1 MNNNEIFILH
11 PEDNNLLNNGYV
23 EINGSRDENDLKI
36 ARHELKTFVCEGEY
50 QKGIYRILQ
59 TYLGNFEQ
67 PKQPAVWVSGFYG
80 SGKSHL
86 VKMLGYLW
94 EDFAFPDGT
103 TARTIKPLP
112 DDVNELM
119 TELSRKQ
126 AKHGRL
132 SVSGT
137 LKDFPSSDIRYSF
150 FQLFMNALGLPP
162 QFHHFKFVHWCKK
175 EGIYDNLK
183 KIIEDDGGHF
193 KTEYENLFVSSS
205 IAQGILKLKPGFAE
219 SEAKVLDHLSETFI
233 RVDSI
238 SRDQLLD
245 TLKYEVFPLFFKT
258 IPCTVVVLDEVQ
270 QFIGN
275 DGDKAIDLQNL
286 TQELGSGFDGKLLLV
301 GTGQNA
307 LSETPYL
314 QKLQDRYTVKVL
326 LSDADVETV
335 TRKTVLAKKASAI
348 PAIQKKL
355 DDSLGEISRSLA
367 GTDFAFRT
375 DDKDNLVADY
385 PVLPSIRKFWKRI
398 LISIDTAGT
407 SGQLRSQLRIVDD
420 GIKLVASGELGD
432 FIPADF
438 IFDQKRGQLLQNAM
452 LLQETNN
459 LIEDLRKR
467 GGVSILLSRIV
478 SIVFLIDKLPTD
490 LPGYRLKSDKKTI
503 ADLLIGTLNGTSE
516 NFRETVSFSVDK
528 LVELKMLMPI
538 GDEFKLQTRA
548 GAEWETEFTSH
559 STKLINDGDDQVH
572 SIRRDGFMQ
581 FLKDKTKT
589 IRILQGSSKQNREF
603 DIYQGNEKPNTDN
616 KLNLWVRDGW
626 FDNESLVLDEIR
638 AAGANAPLAYLYIK
652 KLKAEELKIEIIKFR
667 AAELTLQSKGVPTSP
682 EGIQARRSME
692 TRMQRAEININ
703 DLIANI
709 AKDALVFL
717 AGGNKVDI
725 GYVAENIKKSLE
737 DIAIRQFSEFGKCD
751 FNSWDTAIK
760 KALNGNLESL
770 KDIGYNAEIKDH
782 PVAMAILNFIGNN
795 KKKGSEIRKNFQQSP
810 FGWPQDAIDTVLIL
824 LRLSENISTAE
835 TNLNQARIGA
845 AEFIKELH
853 QLTTPEKIEIRKLY
867 QTVGISCKSTEE
879 LFHSTAFL
887 DKVKALANVISGDA
901 PLPEPIN
908 TQFITDITYLFG
920 NERLRKIYD
929 DRIDLSDKVSTWNK
943 KSDVVTKRKPKWDS
957 LTALNRYVPA
967 NESTADIKSEI
978 AAILNERLLLNEP
991 DPVADPLNKITDYVR
1006 TQLKT
1011 FLAKYTSLHGTL
1023 TKELLD
1029 NPYWRKLTTEKQQE
1043 ILTEFDLI
1051 KLPTVDTSEHAKMI
1065 VSLESISLSAWV
1077 DKLAALPGKFQSALD
1092 EAIKISAP
1100 KAQSFIFPKK
1110 TITTQ
1115 KELDLYITSAKTSLQ
1130 ALLKDG
1136 SIIIK

>member
-1 MNNNEIFILH
+1 MHNYEIFTLH

-59 TYLGNFEQ
+59 TYLSNFEQ

-126 AKHGRL
+126 ALHGRL

-183 KIIEDDGGHF
+183 KLIEDDGGHF

-205 IAQGILKLKPGFAE
+205 IAQGILKLKPGFADN
-219 SEAKVLDHLSETFI
+219 EAKVLDHLSETFI

-335 TRKTVLAKKASAI
+335 TRKTVLAKKATAI

-467 GGVSILLSRIV
+467 GGVSILLSRII

-516 NFRETVSFSVDK
+516 TFRETVSLSVEK

-589 IRILQGSSKQNREF
+589 IRILQGTSKQNREF
-603 DIYQGNEKPNTDN
+603 EIYQGNEKPNTDN

-682 EGIQARRSME
+682 EGQQARRSME

-703 DLIANI
+703 DLIATI
-709 AKDALVFL
+709 AKDALVYL

-725 GYVAENIKKSLE
+725 GYVAENIKKALD

-751 FNSWDTAIK
+751 FNNWDIAIK
-760 KALNGNLESL
+760 KALNGNLEAL
-770 KDIGYNAEIKDH
+770 KDIGYNGEIKDH
-782 PVAMAILNFIGNN
+782 QVAIAILNFIGNN
-795 KKKGSEIRKNFQQSP
+795 SKKGAEIRKNFLQSP
-810 FGWPQDAIDTVLIL
+810 FGWPQDAIDTMLVL

-845 AEFIKELH
+845 AEFKKETH
-853 QLTTPEKIEIRKLY
+853 TISTAEKIEIRKLY
-867 QTVGISCKSTEE
+867 QTASISCKSTEE
-879 LFHSTAFL
+879 LHHSTTFL
-887 DKVKALANVISGDA
+887 DKIKALANFISGDA

-908 TQFITDITYLFG
+908 TQFITDITYLLG
-920 NERLRKIYD
+920 NERLRKIFD
-929 DRIDLSDKVSTWNK
+929 DRVDLSDKVTSWNK
-943 KSDVVTKRKPKWDS
+943 KSEVVTKRKPKWDS
-957 LTALNRYVPA
+957 LVALNRYVPA
-967 NESTADIKSEI
+967 NENTADIKSEI
-978 AAILNERLLLNEP
+978 AAILNDRLLLNEP
-991 DPVADPLNKITDYVR
+991 DPVADPLIKITDYVR
-1006 TQLKT
+1006 TQLKVY
-1011 FLAKYTSLHGTL
+1011 LSKYTSLHGTL

-1029 NPYWRKLTTEKQQE
+1029 NPYWRKLTTDKQQE
-1043 ILTEFDLI
+1043 IVALFDLI
-1051 KLPTVDTSEHAKMI
+1051 NLPTVDTSDHAKMI
-1065 VSLESISLSAWV
+1065 ASLENISLSAWV

-1092 EAIKISAP
+1092 EAIRISAP
-1100 KAQSFIFPKK
+1100 EAQSYSFPKI
-1110 TITTQ
+1110 TITSQ
-1115 KELDLYITSAKTSLQ
+1115 EELDAYISSAKTRLQ
-1130 ALLKDG
+1130 GLLKDG